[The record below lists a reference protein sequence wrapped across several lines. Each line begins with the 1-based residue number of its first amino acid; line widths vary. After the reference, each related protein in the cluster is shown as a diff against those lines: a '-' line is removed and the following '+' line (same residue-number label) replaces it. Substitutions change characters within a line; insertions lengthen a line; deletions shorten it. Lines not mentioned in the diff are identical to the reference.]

1 MAFEIRYSQQPLNH
15 PSHTHVYYELLYV
28 LEGEVA
34 MTIRGR
40 EHRVEAGSLVFLSP
54 FDAHATRMLSPV
66 YRRYY
71 LLIPPDRLR
80 AFHNDVAL
88 LSVFRFHGEHFS
100 CVLPTGGE
108 KGRFDAYFALLL
120 DAAQRGGP
128 DFETRVEAL
137 MTLILVD
144 ARAIGPELF
153 LPPEALSFL
162 PIQEISLITDRS
174 KKAGRCSD
182 TDDNKK
188 RCRTYSQLIG
198 QRQGKRKS
206 QCSSGIISYQLSK
219 QIGDN
224 K

>member
-40 EHRVEAGSLVFLSP
+40 EHRWKPGPWCSSAPLTPTPPGCSPRYTAGITCSFPRTGSGP
-54 FDAHATRMLSPV
+54 
-66 YRRYY
+66 
-71 LLIPPDRLR
+71 
-80 AFHNDVAL
+80 FHNDVAL

-162 PIQEISLITDRS
+162 PSRNCWTGLS
-174 KKAGRCSD
+174 
-182 TDDNKK
+182 
-188 RCRTYSQLIG
+188 
-198 QRQGKRKS
+198 RQGGQDFSLERRRGS
-206 QCSSGIISYQLSK
+206 AT
-219 QIGDN
+219 
-224 K
+224 